1 MFFVLS
7 SIFHAKKESNKP
19 HDKNKKYFPHPL
31 ELSAL
36 STDRCCVG
44 RALIY
49 NKQKKMALYF
59 LENIDQN
66 VLLFFIWNYLVFTF
80 KIFLVAWETKT
91 ICLHQDFTAKAVGI
105 IDPSSNQII
114 QKSDNLQYNTVG
126 QLDDAMIVPPSD
138 GPMLILIDWK

>member
-1 MFFVLS
+1 MLS
-7 SIFHAKKESNKP
+7 SIFLGKESNKP
-19 HDKNKKYFPHPL
+19 HDKNKLYFPHSL

-36 STDRCCVG
+36 STDRCCLE

-80 KIFLVAWETKT
+80 KIFWLLERPKPFVYTRISKLKHLVSLIRQATK
-91 ICLHQDFTAKAVGI
+91 L
-105 IDPSSNQII
+105 SR
-114 QKSDNLQYNTVG
+114 NLQYNKVG
-126 QLDDAMIVPPSD
+126 QWDDDMIVPPSD
-138 GPMLILIDWK
+138 SPMLILIDSK